1 MSIRKVNRHMRTN
14 RPLAPAAASPRT
26 GVLVTNSILLVAAL
40 ALLAYYVVQANALAA
55 FQYDIGAYGDQIASL
70 REVHHS
76 LGTKIADQE
85 HPDRIAAFARSA
97 GMVLASDASYVSIP
111 ESPLAG
117 R

>member
-1 MSIRKVNRHMRTN
+1 MRQALPRGGGVGVVNYR
-14 RPLAPAAASPRT
+14 
-26 GVLVTNSILLVAAL
+26 VLSLNILLAVAAL
-40 ALLAYYVVQANALAA
+40 GLLAYYVVQANTLAA
-55 FQYDIGAYGDQIASL
+55 FQYDLGAFGEEVMTL
-70 REVHHS
+70 REEHHA
-76 LGTKIADQE
+76 LGAQVADQE